1 MDTDIQ
7 SKCRGCLE
15 NTVDM
20 VSLFESDD
28 STLLC
33 EKMMRCATVHITKDD
48 GGPTQMCTTCL
59 EELFNAIKF
68 REKCELND
76 KKIRSMLQQLHEKS
90 NGMDDVDNLF
100 TKTDSFEESKSQERL
115 NIKEEVCN
123 DYDNGY
129 DFFDSALDLKNE
141 FLDGLKI
148 EFDSEEK
155 HHKVTSVRDS
165 KKLKNISDCEDVLLL
180 KRKRRKKKLRK
191 RKREIVKEEVIPPK
205 KRGRKPKLLEYTQD
219 EDIMKVLQNNEL
231 QCIVCMKLFPD
242 IKTFRS
248 HAKIHS
254 KTRDHT
260 CDQCGK
266 QFKYKDN
273 LKVCLII
280 IIYGLRLLQRCF
292 MIQSP

>member
-1 MDTDIQ
+1 MDSDIQ

-48 GGPTQMCTTCL
+48 GGPTQMCTICL

-90 NGMDDVDNLF
+90 NITNDADKLLTV
-100 TKTDSFEESKSQERL
+100 TDSFEESKSQERF
-115 NIKEEVCN
+115 NIKEEVSN

-129 DFFDSALDLKNE
+129 DFFDSALGLKNE

-155 HHKVTSVRDS
+155 HHIVSSVRNS
-165 KKLKNISDCEDVLLL
+165 KKHKHISDCEDVLLM

-191 RKREIVKEEVIPPK
+191 RELRENLKEDVIAPK

-219 EDIMKVLQNNEL
+219 KDIMKVLQNNEL
-231 QCIVCMKLFPD
+231 QCAVCMKLFPD

-273 LKVCLII
+273 LKVCTILS
-280 IIYGLRLLQRCF
+280 L
-292 MIQSP
+292 